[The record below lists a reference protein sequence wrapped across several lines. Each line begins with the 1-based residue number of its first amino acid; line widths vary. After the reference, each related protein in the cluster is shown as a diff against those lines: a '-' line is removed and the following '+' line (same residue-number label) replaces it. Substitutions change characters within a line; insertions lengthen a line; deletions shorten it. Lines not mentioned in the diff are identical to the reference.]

1 MSGKA
6 ESRQALSTA
15 VYTQRAGSALIV
27 IPTTRFTKLAL
38 DIQMLA
44 ADDSHAARP
53 SVNQRPS
60 SCEPLF
66 QHGRSRHR
74 GRGSFAHSFLP
85 PITSWSSFESRE
97 LYHASR

>member
-44 ADDSHAARP
+44 ADDGHAVRL
-53 SVNQRPS
+53 SVSQQPAP
-60 SCEPLF
+60 CTPFF
-66 QHGRSRHR
+66 QPGRSRHH
-74 GRGSFAHSFLP
+74 GCGLSPQSFLL

-97 LYHASR
+97 LYHASP

>member
-6 ESRQALSTA
+6 ESRRALSTV
-15 VYTQRAGSALIV
+15 VYTQRPGLALLVVPI
-27 IPTTRFTKLAL
+27 TRSTKAVL

-44 ADDSHAARP
+44 ADDGHVGRL
-53 SVNQRPS
+53 SVSQRSFP
-60 SCEPLF
+60 CETFF
-66 QHGRSRHR
+66 QPGRSRRR
-74 GRGSFAHSFLP
+74 GRGSSAQSFLL